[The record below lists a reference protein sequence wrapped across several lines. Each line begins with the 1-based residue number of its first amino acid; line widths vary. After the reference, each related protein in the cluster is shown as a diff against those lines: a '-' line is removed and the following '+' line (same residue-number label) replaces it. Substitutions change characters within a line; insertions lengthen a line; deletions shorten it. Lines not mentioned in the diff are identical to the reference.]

1 MEVKL
6 IKKNH
11 SEITFYVKGIST
23 TLANAIRRSS
33 FDIPIIAIDELEIYA
48 NDSALFDEVLAHRV
62 GLIPIKPTRDIVM
75 EEQCSCNGKGCSKC
89 QLKLKLEAEG
99 ARWVYASELKG
110 EGRAIYADMPIVWLD
125 KNQKL
130 KFVAIARKGKATR
143 HAKFQAG
150 LVIYKPVPILKGNN
164 TSYVKLH
171 AEEIQQL
178 CPRKALIV
186 NNNKLLLDAEKC
198 DICLHCTEHS
208 EAGIKIEA
216 SDKDFIFYIETYSYL
231 KPEEIF
237 MKAVE
242 VLSGNLTELQKQ
254 IRKLK

>member
-6 IKKNH
+6 IKKSDN
-11 SEITFYVKGIST
+11 EIMFYVNDISV
-23 TLANAIRRSS
+23 TLANAVRRSS
-33 FDIPIIAIDELEIYA
+33 FEIPIIAIDELEIYA

-75 EEQCSCNGKGCSKC
+75 QEQCSCNGKGCSKC

-99 ARWVYASELKG
+99 PCWVYASELKG
-110 EGRAIYADMPIVWLD
+110 EGKAIYADMPIVWLD
-125 KNQKL
+125 KKQKL
-130 KFVAIARKGKATR
+130 KFVAIARKGKATK

-150 LVIYKPVPILKGNN
+150 LVVYKPVAILKSYN
-164 TSYVKLH
+164 TSYVKQH
-171 AEEIQQL
+171 AQEIQQL
-178 CPRKALIV
+178 CPKKALTV

-198 DICLHCTEHS
+198 DLCLYCTEHS
-208 EAGIKIEA
+208 EAGIKIET

-237 MKAVE
+237 IKALE
-242 VLSGNLTELQKQ
+242 VLSSNLTELQKQ
-254 IRKLK
+254 IKKLK